1 MKKINILSA
10 AFVCLLFLSSFGLV
24 EYSVIHPKFNLS
36 ISDSTKSN
44 LNRNEL
50 VGSKNLSEGQ
60 PNDQKPEKEE
70 STEKTIVSFTEYFA
84 MAIKTLFLKAV
95 SLLISLFIS

>member
-1 MKKINILSA
+1 
-10 AFVCLLFLSSFGLV
+10 V

-84 MAIKTLFLKAV
+84 MAIKTLFLKAI

>member
-1 MKKINILSA
+1 
-10 AFVCLLFLSSFGLV
+10 V

>member
-1 MKKINILSA
+1 
-10 AFVCLLFLSSFGLV
+10 
-24 EYSVIHPKFNLS
+24 VIHPKFNLS

>member
-1 MKKINILSA
+1 
-10 AFVCLLFLSSFGLV
+10 
-24 EYSVIHPKFNLS
+24 
-36 ISDSTKSN
+36 
-44 LNRNEL
+44 

-84 MAIKTLFLKAV
+84 TAIKTLFLKAV